1 MVNSLSVQMK
11 MFKVAKLDVYVL
23 NSAIDHLIFFT
34 LLRLPYG
41 RASYFEVSTIVRRY
55 KTGLSALPGV
65 RLQNLSS

>member
-1 MVNSLSVQMK
+1 MVKSLSVQIK

-41 RASYFEVSTIVRRY
+41 RASYFEVSTIVRR
-55 KTGLSALPGV
+55 
-65 RLQNLSS
+65 